1 MIGIPFLSWVLSFLS
16 FCCVVCFVYFFS
28 LSLYCVG
35 LSVSFI
41 IFLCSKE
48 LKIDLVPHH
57 KLSVYFLIIK
67 NQFFQTWKKVLSL
80 RHLFLMH
87 TKNFFSISAVTLW
100 FKKNL
105 FHCKFILKG
114 TFINQKSRFRLDLL
128 AKKKYLSTK
137 IFFSFHF
144 ISWIKKI
151 KLKWRTKRKIL
162 NFSKKNRF

>member
-1 MIGIPFLSWVLSFLS
+1 MLHCRFCSLFQSVFLFFLSVFASLFLS
-16 FCCVVCFVYFFS
+16 LFFKS
-28 LSLYCVG
+28 
-35 LSVSFI
+35 
-41 IFLCSKE
+41 SKE

-67 NQFFQTWKKVLSL
+67 NQFLQTWKKVLSL

-87 TKNFFSISAVTLW
+87 TKKLFSISAVTLW

-137 IFFSFHF
+137 IFFF
-144 ISWIKKI
+144 ISFLEFKKSSWNDALKGKYWI
-151 KLKWRTKRKIL
+151 
-162 NFSKKNRF
+162 SKENRF